1 MTMEKKTGIDPEE
14 YAKKFPLVKYD
25 VQPNANG
32 NTYSEE
38 ATKNMLQNHH
48 NQKSLSVFQTDH
60 HISNASIDKMS
71 DEVAK
76 KMEKEMY
83 EAVMKGVGLPPST
96 IPYQADASLSS
107 QQLEKM
113 MSAISGQPATIH
125 RDAMT
130 VKQVMDL
137 LSPNDLIDNALAKLG
152 REVTNQ
158 SRKAIRDFMIR
169 VTKSDVF
176 DPGQPGPPGKES
188 EFTKPL
194 FEELLDIEG
203 VEKAEVMLDDYPEM
217 VSIIVR
223 LNMSDFPDDL
233 VDVNMDKIDYAIQA
247 NKPQRLEKLEVLFH
261 NKVVY

>member
-14 YAKKFPLVKYD
+14 YAKKFPVVKYD

-32 NTYSEE
+32 NTYDENELEKMVQQWHSQQSQAVYREHPGIE
-38 ATKNMLQNHH
+38 KVTKDMATQMAKNLEQ
-48 NQKSLSVFQTDH
+48 S
-60 HISNASIDKMS
+60 
-71 DEVAK
+71 
-76 KMEKEMY
+76 MY
-83 EAVMKGVGLPPST
+83 ESVMNGPGLQPGAVQFPTAHPLQSKDLR
-96 IPYQADASLSS
+96 D
-107 QQLEKM
+107 M
-113 MSAISGQPATIH
+113 MSAISGEPATIH
-125 RDAMT
+125 RDPMT
-130 VKQVMDL
+130 VKQVMEL
-137 LSPNDLIDNALAKLG
+137 MSPNDLIDNALVKLG

-176 DPGQPGPPGKES
+176 DPSQPGPPGKES